1 MKPNVCISLRQN
13 KRAQPSNCTTAKLK
27 WMQNGGLG
35 LMEPPAVP
43 REKKKIDEKYVLF
56 YATAIWTAPKIIT
69 FKIHAA
75 HMQMVN
81 KVWLGRQMKM
91 ILGKSM
97 LQR

>member
-1 MKPNVCISLRQN
+1 MD
-13 KRAQPSNCTTAKLK
+13 AKWWFRTYGASCSSTEK
-27 WMQNGGLG
+27 
-35 LMEPPAVP
+35 
-43 REKKKIDEKYVLF
+43 KKKIDEKYVLF

>member
-1 MKPNVCISLRQN
+1 
-13 KRAQPSNCTTAKLK
+13 
-27 WMQNGGLG
+27 MQNGVLG
-35 LMEPPAVP
+35 LMEPPAISL
-43 REKKKIDEKYVLF
+43 KKNVYERYVLF
-56 YATAIWTAPKIIT
+56 YATAIWTATKIIT

-81 KVWLGRQMKM
+81 KLWLSLQMKM